1 MTLNIKKYSKAAWRR
16 LRDGRKLKIQQFGS
30 SLRGATKEGRASANL
45 GLPWGVE
52 RAFVHGRGCEILI
65 ETFSQ
70 PFPDSFDHRVGHG
83 MSGKLVDCV
92 FQLRICG
99 QLGVSLPC
107 LLRRE
112 CLEKPSN

>member
-52 RAFVHGRGCEILI
+52 RA
-65 ETFSQ
+65 
-70 PFPDSFDHRVGHG
+70 
-83 MSGKLVDCV
+83 CV
-92 FQLRICG
+92 SMGEVARF
-99 QLGVSLPC
+99 
-107 LLRRE
+107 
-112 CLEKPSN
+112 